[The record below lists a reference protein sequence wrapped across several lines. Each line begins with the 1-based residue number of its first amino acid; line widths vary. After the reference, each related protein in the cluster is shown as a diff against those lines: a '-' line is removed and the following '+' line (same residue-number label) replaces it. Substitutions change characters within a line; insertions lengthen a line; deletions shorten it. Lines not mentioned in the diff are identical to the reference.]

1 MESSK
6 IYEIPVYVRLG
17 GEIFK
22 AVAWN
27 EKGFVLNADE
37 VKSSLNK
44 LKGEHFIDFIFPFN
58 GSHEL
63 ILRNQKVKCR
73 KISNYLICLFKNNS
87 SERKTLLK
95 RIIQEYKAGNIVYS
109 KSLFMNYINSDE
121 FNAFLINFNKKNKES
136 KSLSFKALAVSL
148 FLSIFVIVGM
158 LTYYHS
164 KNSETELTIRFNQP
178 YKTKE
183 ELKSKTL
190 QITLNKTRNI
200 QNNTYKTKIADI
212 NT

>member
-6 IYEIPVYVRLG
+6 TYEIPVYVRLG
-17 GEIFK
+17 SEIFK

-58 GSHEL
+58 GFNEL

-95 RIIQEYKAGNIVYS
+95 RIIQEYKAGNQD
-109 KSLFMNYINSDE
+109 K
-121 FNAFLINFNKKNKES
+121 
-136 KSLSFKALAVSL
+136 
-148 FLSIFVIVGM
+148 
-158 LTYYHS
+158 
-164 KNSETELTIRFNQP
+164 
-178 YKTKE
+178 
-183 ELKSKTL
+183 
-190 QITLNKTRNI
+190 
-200 QNNTYKTKIADI
+200 
-212 NT
+212 